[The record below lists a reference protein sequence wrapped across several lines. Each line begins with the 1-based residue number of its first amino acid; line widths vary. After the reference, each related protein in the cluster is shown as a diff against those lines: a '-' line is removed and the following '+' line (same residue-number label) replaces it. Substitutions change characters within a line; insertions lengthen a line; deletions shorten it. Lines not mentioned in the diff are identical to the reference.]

1 MQIIKGK
8 SELSKEMYVW
18 LERLIE
24 TAEDKKLICGAEI
37 LLENK
42 RNARKCLYEMAL
54 EDREE
59 FEKYP
64 IYIF

>member
-1 MQIIKGK
+1 
-8 SELSKEMYVW
+8 MYVW

-42 RNARKCLYEMAL
+42 RNACKCLDEMVSK
-54 EDREE
+54 DREE

-64 IYIF
+64 IYNLLK